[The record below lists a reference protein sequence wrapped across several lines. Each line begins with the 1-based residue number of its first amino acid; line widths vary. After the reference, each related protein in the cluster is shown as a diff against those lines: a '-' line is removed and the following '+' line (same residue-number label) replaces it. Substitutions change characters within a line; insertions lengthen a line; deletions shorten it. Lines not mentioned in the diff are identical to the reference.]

1 MAQDSSVAPKERVN
15 IRFKPATGN
24 AKEEVELPLKLLVLG
39 DFTGRPDDRAVEAR
53 DLIGVNKDNFD
64 EVVKSQNL
72 NLTVAPENKL
82 DESPDAGK
90 LSVSLKFD
98 SLKDFEPE
106 RVAQQ
111 VPELRTLTELR
122 TALVAL
128 KGPLGNVPS
137 FRKAIQNL
145 LEDDGARQR
154 LLTELTGKSDA
165 ATS

>member
-1 MAQDSSVAPKERVN
+1 MAQESSVAPKERVN

-24 AKEEVELPLKLLVLG
+24 VKEEVELPLKLMVLG
-39 DFTGRPDDRAVEAR
+39 DFTGRADDRPVEER
-53 DLIGVNKDNFD
+53 DLVSVNKDNFD

-72 NLTVAPENKL
+72 SLDLSTENKL
-82 DESPDAGK
+82 DESPEAGK
-90 LSVSLKFD
+90 MSVSLKFE
-98 SLKDFEPE
+98 SIKDFEPE

-111 VPELRTLTELR
+111 IPEVRTLTDLR
-122 TALVAL
+122 AALVVL

-154 LLTELTGKSDA
+154 LLSELTAKSE
-165 ATS
+165 

>member
-1 MAQDSSVAPKERVN
+1 MAQESSVAPKERVN

-24 AKEEVELPLKLLVLG
+24 VKEEVELPLKLMVLG
-39 DFTGRPDDRAVEAR
+39 DFTGRADDRPVEER
-53 DLIGVNKDNFD
+53 DLVNVNKDNFD

-72 NLTVAPENKL
+72 SLDLSAENKL
-82 DESPDAGK
+82 DDSPEAGK
-90 LSVSLKFD
+90 MSVSLKFE
-98 SLKDFEPE
+98 SIKDFEPE

-111 VPELRTLTELR
+111 IPEVRTLTDLR
-122 TALVAL
+122 AALVAL

-154 LLTELTGKSDA
+154 LLTELTGKSE
-165 ATS
+165 